1 MVEKKK
7 RGFLSKLGFK
17 SKDEKL
23 AEAAAEKAA
32 QQQLVDE
39 QMAARMAAINA
50 AALKSARVQDEAAAG
65 VTIDPEEQA
74 RIEAEEKR
82 QAEIQAA
89 RDVERAKQL
98 AEEKARK
105 AEEAKAA
112 AEANAKR
119 AEEAKARAEE
129 QARLEAEAKAK
140 AEEEEKR
147 RAAEEARIKAEEEQ
161 ALKDAKAK
169 AEAEAKARAIEEA
182 RIKAEEEQAL
192 AKAKSDSEAAALKAK
207 QEAEAQARAAEE
219 ARRKAEEQQ
228 RLAEAKAKAEA
239 EAKARAEED
248 AKRRSEE
255 AQRLADEK
263 AAAEK
268 AEAERLEAEA
278 LAAEQAKEKLLRDEA
293 LEAERRAIVAAQAAE
308 REAAERDAL
317 EKAEAERKQALIDQ
331 GIDPEPE
338 IDTLAE
344 GGFLTRITKGLSKST
359 SRMTEQ
365 VSAAFT
371 KRTLDDDA
379 LQDLEDILITSD
391 FGVGP
396 ASKVT
401 ALLSKD
407 KFDKQVTDMEIKIAL
422 ADVISDI
429 LTPLEKPIV
438 LTSAKPQILLFVGVN
453 GSGKTTTLGKLA
465 KRYHD
470 QGKKVMIA
478 AGDTFRAAA
487 VEQLTVWSERAG
499 AKIVAGKLGSD
510 AAGLVYDAIEQAKA
524 EDVDIL
530 MIDTAGRLQNRTEL
544 MDELAKVV
552 RVSKKQDP
560 SAPHH
565 SILVLD
571 ATVGQNALM
580 QTEAFRETAG
590 VTGLIM
596 TKLDGTAKGGVLVAL
611 SDKYKLPIHAIGI
624 GEKIEDLENFSAPV
638 FAAALSGV
646 ADAMI
651 EG

>member
-1 MVEKKK
+1 MAEKKKK

-32 QQQLVDE
+32 QQKLVDE

-50 AALKSARVQDEAAAG
+50 AALKSAREQDEADVEKSEEEKAA
-65 VTIDPEEQA
+65 
-74 RIEAEEKR
+74 IEAEEKR
-82 QAEIQAA
+82 LAEIQAA
-89 RDVERAKQL
+89 KDVARAKQL

-105 AEEAKAA
+105 AQEAERLAEEKAA
-112 AEANAKR
+112 REA
-119 AEEAKARAEE
+119 EAKARAEE
-129 QARLEAEAKAK
+129 LERQEAEAKAK
-140 AEEEEKR
+140 AEEEAKL
-147 RAAEEARIKAEEEQ
+147 RAAEEARIKAEEEK
-161 ALKDAKAK
+161 AL
-169 AEAEAKARAIEEA
+169 AEAKNKSEA
-182 RIKAEEEQAL
+182 
-192 AKAKSDSEAAALKAK
+192 DAAALKAK
-207 QEAEAQARAAEE
+207 QEAEAKARADEE
-219 ARRKAEEQQ
+219 ARIKA
-228 RLAEAKAKAEA
+228 
-239 EAKARAEED
+239 
-248 AKRRSEE
+248 EE

-268 AEAERLEAEA
+268 AENQRLEAEA
-278 LAAEQAKEKLLRDEA
+278 LAAEKAQEKRLREEA
-293 LEAERRAIVAAQAAE
+293 LEAERRAKVAAQDAE
-308 REAAERDAL
+308 REAAEREAR
-317 EKAEAERKQALIDQ
+317 EKAEAEREAKRRQELVDQ
-331 GIDPEPE
+331 GIDPDAQK
-338 IDTLAE
+338 DTLAE
-344 GGFLTRITKGLSKST
+344 GGFLKRITRGLSKST
-359 SRMTEQ
+359 SRMSEQ
-365 VSAAFT
+365 VSAVFN
-371 KRTLDDDA
+371 KRKLDDEA

-396 ASKVT
+396 ATKVA
-401 ALLSKD
+401 ALLAKD

-438 LTSAKPQILLFVGVN
+438 LTSAKPQIMLFVGVN
-453 GSGKTTTLGKLA
+453 GSGKTTTLGKIA

-470 QGKKVMIA
+470 QGKKVLIA

-499 AKIVAGKLGSD
+499 AEIVSGKLGSD
-510 AAGLVYDAIEQAKA
+510 AAGLVYDAIEKAKA
-524 EDVDIL
+524 DNVDIL

-552 RVSKKQDP
+552 RVIKKQDP

-580 QTEAFRETAG
+580 QTEAFKETAG

-624 GEKIEDLENFSAPV
+624 GERIEDLENFSAPV

-651 EG
+651 ETS

>member
-1 MVEKKK
+1 
-7 RGFLSKLGFK
+7 
-17 SKDEKL
+17 
-23 AEAAAEKAA
+23 
-32 QQQLVDE
+32 
-39 QMAARMAAINA
+39 
-50 AALKSARVQDEAAAG
+50 
-65 VTIDPEEQA
+65 
-74 RIEAEEKR
+74 
-82 QAEIQAA
+82 
-89 RDVERAKQL
+89 
-98 AEEKARK
+98 
-105 AEEAKAA
+105 
-112 AEANAKR
+112 
-119 AEEAKARAEE
+119 
-129 QARLEAEAKAK
+129 
-140 AEEEEKR
+140 
-147 RAAEEARIKAEEEQ
+147 
-161 ALKDAKAK
+161 
-169 AEAEAKARAIEEA
+169 
-182 RIKAEEEQAL
+182 
-192 AKAKSDSEAAALKAK
+192 
-207 QEAEAQARAAEE
+207 
-219 ARRKAEEQQ
+219 
-228 RLAEAKAKAEA
+228 
-239 EAKARAEED
+239 
-248 AKRRSEE
+248 
-255 AQRLADEK
+255 
-263 AAAEK
+263 
-268 AEAERLEAEA
+268 
-278 LAAEQAKEKLLRDEA
+278 
-293 LEAERRAIVAAQAAE
+293 
-308 REAAERDAL
+308 
-317 EKAEAERKQALIDQ
+317 
-331 GIDPEPE
+331 
-338 IDTLAE
+338 
-344 GGFLTRITKGLSKST
+344 
-359 SRMTEQ
+359 MTEQ
-365 VSAAFT
+365 VSAAFK

-396 ASKVT
+396 AAKVT
-401 ALLSKD
+401 ALLAKD

-422 ADVISDI
+422 ADVISEI

-510 AAGLVYDAIEQAKA
+510 AAGLVYDAIDQAKA

-552 RVSKKQDP
+552 RVIKKQDP

-580 QTEAFRETAG
+580 QTEAFAETAG
-590 VTGLIM
+590 VTGLVM

-624 GEKIEDLENFSAPV
+624 GERIEDLENFSAPV

-651 EG
+651 ETS